1 FAACTDAAFLRTE
14 YELRPRTDVGF
25 RRNWEGNAL
34 SNDVG
39 ALRSRAHELA
49 LQDVGSPEKRRHEQI
64 GGALVKLHRRAD
76 LLHCSVIHYGDAVAD
91 RVRLLLVV
99 GHEDR
104 RQAEPLLQITQLA
117 PHLHAQLGVEVRQRL
132 VEQEHLGPNRNR
144 PRQRDPLLL
153 AAGELRRTPIGEAGE
168 PYQLQSLGDAR
179 LYLRARQAAFLQPKS
194 DIAPN
199 GHVRPQ
205 GVGLE
210 GHSDVALPRRQSRNV
225 LAADEDPPLV
235 GLVEAGDEA
244 QQGCLSAAGS
254 AEKGE
259 ELAGRDIEAHALQ
272 HAIGA
277 IRHIDALYAN
287 ADGCVCDVVIPS
299 CPVHPLRVQ
308 VSIRRLRW
316 LVARCARSMTMC
328 ERMVQRATRATAMTP
343 IAAPGP
349 RPAADCMKI

>member
-1 FAACTDAAFLRTE
+1 MKTVEELPPAELNRLTSGGLHLQGKPAAECRRLVEESLEAIGPKERLRSSSKRRSGGRKLGERSASKPQGSAKGERHAYRVADLVEAVAGLEWRIDGDLGCADPHAVAYCRSEKLAIGHRARQHAFAACTDAAFLRTE
-14 YELRPRTDVGF
+14 YELRSRTDVGF

-168 PYQLQSLGDAR
+168 PYQLQSLGDAL
-179 LYLRARQAAFLQPKS
+179 LYLLARQAAFLQPKS

-205 GVGLE
+205 G
-210 GHSDVALPRRQSRNV
+210 
-225 LAADEDPPLV
+225 
-235 GLVEAGDEA
+235 
-244 QQGCLSAAGS
+244 
-254 AEKGE
+254 
-259 ELAGRDIEAHALQ
+259 
-272 HAIGA
+272 
-277 IRHIDALYAN
+277 
-287 ADGCVCDVVIPS
+287 
-299 CPVHPLRVQ
+299 
-308 VSIRRLRW
+308 
-316 LVARCARSMTMC
+316 
-328 ERMVQRATRATAMTP
+328 
-343 IAAPGP
+343 
-349 RPAADCMKI
+349 